1 MTEEWLQKS
10 LYERLNS
17 VEDKVSKL
25 EIISHENKELA
36 LKAKENSEEILT
48 MFKLQRW
55 LVKGVCL
62 VVGFGLWVTGQINL
76 DQISSVVDTLSAGPK

>member
-1 MTEEWLQKS
+1 MTEDWLQQS

-55 LVKGVCL
+55 IIKGVCL
-62 VVGFGLWVTGQINL
+62 VVGFGLWANGQINF
-76 DQISSVVDTLSAGPK
+76 DQINSVVDTLSVGPK